1 MPLRPVKG
9 ILFRILLTLTLLR
22 LLMPLPLPLPNYIE
36 NNHLKQQIMSKDL
49 LINKLMDENRIL
61 KSKNNPSS
69 FGEKNTFSNPA
80 YPNPSSSSAAAVAS
94 DEILMMENGKSIND
108 QELIDR
114 IQNINEMVAKKQ
126 DNPVYHSV
134 NEILS
139 QEELPENLKKT

>member
-22 LLMPLPLPLPNYIE
+22 LLLPLPLPLPNYIE

-69 FGEKNTFSNPA
+69 FGERNTFSNPA
-80 YPNPSSSSAAAVAS
+80 YPNPSTSSAAAVAS
-94 DEILMMENGKSIND
+94 DEILMMENGKSINN

-139 QEELPENLKKT
+139 QEELPEYLKKT